1 VVSALQ
7 FVDESGHEKR
17 HSNSAGRAAETARAV
32 SRVELRAIVAFV
44 PIAVLGRRLVFP
56 PPEASED
63 GLLAL
68 GGDLSSERLLL
79 AYRSG
84 IFPWYAEGLPILW
97 HCPDPRCVLPVDRLH
112 VGRTLRRT
120 VAKRL
125 YHVSFDRAFDGVITA
140 CKLTPRRGQD
150 GTWITDEMADA
161 YRELHRLG
169 YAHSVEAWQG
179 GELVG
184 GLYGV
189 SLGTMF
195 FGESMFS
202 WRPSASKVALVQLAT
217 RLAEWG
223 FRLIDAQVANDN
235 TLSMGAEQW
244 PREQFLRALREALM
258 HPTRRGS
265 WDEGELKVE
274 REGPPQG

>member
-1 VVSALQ
+1 V
-7 FVDESGHEKR
+7 H
-17 HSNSAGRAAETARAV
+17 
-32 SRVELRAIVAFV
+32 FV

-68 GGDLSSERLLL
+68 GGDLSPERLLL

-97 HCPDPRCVLPVDRLH
+97 HSPDPRCVLRVDGLH

-120 VAKRL
+120 LAKRT
-125 YHVSFDRAFDGVITA
+125 YDVSFDRAFEGVITA
-140 CKLTPRRGQD
+140 CKLTPRSGQD
-150 GTWITDEMADA
+150 GTWITDEMVTA
-161 YRELHRLG
+161 YGELHRLG
-169 YAHSVEAWQG
+169 YAHSVEAWEH
-179 GELVG
+179 GELAG

-202 WRPSASKVALVQLAT
+202 WRPSASKVALIGLAS
-217 RLAEWG
+217 RLAAWG

-235 TLSMGAEQW
+235 TLSMGAEEW
-244 PREQFLRALREALM
+244 PRKAFLSALREALM
-258 HPTRRGS
+258 QPTRRGS
-265 WDEGELKVE
+265 WDGREPELESE
-274 REGPPQG
+274 RVPAG